1 MPLTASASTRR
12 QPTTARSAQAGRS
25 DWLVENEYLGC
36 HVRLEVVG
44 AEERNHST
52 TGQPLDGGPEVG
64 FHHLPEESASL
75 IDVVV
80 ASVVD

>member
-36 HVRLEVVG
+36 HVRPEMAS
-44 AEERNHST
+44 AETAITRRPVNRST
-52 TGQPLDGGPEVG
+52 APRKFC
-64 FHHLPEESASL
+64 FHHLPEVRETR
-75 IDVVV
+75 
-80 ASVVD
+80 